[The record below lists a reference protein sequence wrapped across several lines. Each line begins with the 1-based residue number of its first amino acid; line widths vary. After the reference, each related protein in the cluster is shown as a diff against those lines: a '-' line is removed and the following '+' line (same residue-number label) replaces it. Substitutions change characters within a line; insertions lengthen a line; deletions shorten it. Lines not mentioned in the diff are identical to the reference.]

1 MQISKVQISNYRGI
15 KNDEFNSST
24 FVCVIGENNAGKST
38 ILLAISLFFSGTS
51 LNQSDF
57 YDLGEPVIIEI
68 TFINIEEG
76 DKKRLHDEHKDRI
89 NEIIIGGELTLTRR
103 YYSDSKAELLCKR
116 LSPKDGRFSKEVV
129 SSVIKGKKGK
139 DIEQGI
145 SSILPN
151 YAEHFRGL
159 TTQTAAFSK
168 LEEIISTLPAEELEL
183 KLAPLP
189 TGIDAS
195 IKNFLPE
202 PIYIAAVK
210 DLKDEVKTK
219 ESTSFGKL
227 LGILLKSLEGSEDL
241 KGILGSFDQ
250 LHGLLNRINTET
262 GIEDRR
268 IELLK
273 SMETLISTYLKE
285 NFPRAEIELEIPKPE
300 LKQVFSNARILID
313 DGVKDLVETKGDG
326 LKRSVTFALLR
337 SYVEHSKAQK
347 KKNIAEQLKPTTEFE
362 EGVDVVVEIEEIPQP
377 YVFLFEEPELFLHP
391 NAQLILFEALE
402 KLTQIGNQVFV
413 TTHSPLFFSPRATGT
428 FVKVIKQY
436 PDEGKPFGKLVTVN
450 LLEEMDAKDAF
461 QIICYEN
468 NAAAF
473 FSHKVLLVEGD
484 SDLIYLKEVAKILNE
499 DWSFDYRN
507 IPIISIDGKSN
518 VKRFIEF
525 YQRFG
530 IRVFSL
536 LDADAMIEGFEKF
549 DVPTEITQ
557 KRSDLLA
564 ILDGIA
570 EERQLTATMKAA
582 KIKELVRR
590 YTWKQ
595 KYENLKILA
604 RKVTGGQALTE
615 DEIIEIDYL
624 FAEEDNS
631 LRRQVFTDIT
641 IHIPQKDA
649 LLCELMSYDIFVLS
663 KGAIES
669 YYPPDV
675 TGADKP
681 TKALNAIE
689 ILRGSDNLHEIL
701 PTIKHEDE
709 DKCELR
715 LIFTNIFA

>member
-57 YDLGEPVIIEI
+57 YDLAEPVVIEI

-76 DKKRLHDEHKDRI
+76 DKKRLHNEHKDRI
-89 NEIIIGGELTLTRR
+89 NEIIIDGKLTLTRR
-103 YYSDSKAELLCKR
+103 YYIDSKAELLCKR
-116 LSPKDGRFSKEVV
+116 LSPIDGKFSKEVV
-129 SSVIKGKKGK
+129 SGVIKGKKGK

-145 SSILPN
+145 SSILPE
-151 YAEHFRGL
+151 YAEHFKGL
-159 TTQTAAFSK
+159 TTQTAVFSK
-168 LEEIISTLPAEELEL
+168 VDEIISTLSAEELEF

-250 LHGLLNRINTET
+250 LHGLLNRINTDT

-347 KKNIAEQLKPTTEFE
+347 KKNTTEQLKTTLDLG
-362 EGVDVVVEIEEIPQP
+362 EGVDIVVEVEEIPQP

-436 PDEGKPFGKLVTVN
+436 PEEGKPFGELVTVN

-484 SDLIYLKEVAKILNE
+484 SDVIYLKEVAKILNE

-549 DVPTEITQ
+549 NVPAEIAE
-557 KRSDLLA
+557 KRSTLIS
-564 ILDGIA
+564 ILDSIA
-570 EERQLTATMKAA
+570 EERQLKATMKTS

-590 YTWKQ
+590 YSWQ
-595 KYENLKILA
+595 EKYKNLKVLA
-604 RKVTGGQALTE
+604 LKVIEGQSLTE
-615 DEIIEIDYL
+615 DEIIEIEYL
-624 FAEEDNS
+624 FAEEHNS
-631 LRRQVFTDIT
+631 LRRQVFTDKT
-641 IHIPQKDA
+641 IQIKEKDA
-649 LLCELMSYDIFVLS
+649 LLCELMSHDIFVLS

-669 YYPPDV
+669 YYPPNV

-689 ILRGSDNLHEIL
+689 ILRGVNNVHEIL
-701 PTIKHEDE
+701 PKITHEEE
-709 DKCELR
+709 DKCELT
-715 LIFTNIFA
+715 LIFSNIFA

>member
-51 LNQSDF
+51 LGQSDF
-57 YDLGEPVIIEI
+57 YDLDEPVIIEL

-76 DKKRLHDEHKDRI
+76 DKKRLYDEHKDRI
-89 NEIIIGGELTLTRR
+89 NEIIIDGELTLTRR

-116 LSPKDGRFSKEVV
+116 LSPKDGKFSKEIV
-129 SSVIKGKKGK
+129 SSFIKGKKGK
-139 DIEQGI
+139 DIEEAI
-145 SSILPN
+145 STILPG
-151 YAEHFRGL
+151 YAEHFKGL

-168 LEEIISTLPAEELEL
+168 LEDIISTLPPEELEF

-262 GIEDRR
+262 GIEDKR

-285 NFPRAEIELEIPKPE
+285 NFPRAEVELEIPKPE

-347 KKNIAEQLKPTTEFE
+347 KKNIAEQLKPTIELE
-362 EGVDVVVEIEEIPQP
+362 EGVDVVLEIEEIPQP

-518 VKRFIEF
+518 VRRFIEF

-557 KRSDLLA
+557 KRADLLS

-570 EERQLTATMKAA
+570 EDRQLAATMKAA

-604 RKVTGGQALTE
+604 RKVTGGEVLTD

-631 LRRQVFTDIT
+631 LRRQVFTDTT

-663 KGAIES
+663 KGTIEN

-689 ILRGSDNLHEIL
+689 ILRRSDNPHGIL
-701 PTIKHEDE
+701 PTIKNEGE
-709 DKCELR
+709 DKCELK
-715 LIFTNIFA
+715 LIFNNIFS

>member
-51 LNQSDF
+51 LNESDF
-57 YDLGEPVIIEI
+57 YDLSEPVIIEI

-76 DKKRLHDEHKDRI
+76 DKKRLHDEHKERI
-89 NEIIIGGELTLTRR
+89 NEVIIDGELTLTRR
-103 YYSDSKAELLCKR
+103 YYPNCRAELLCKR

-129 SSVIKGKKGK
+129 SGVIKGKKGK
-139 DIEQGI
+139 EIEQGI
-145 SSILPN
+145 SSILPD
-151 YAEHFRGL
+151 YAEYFKGL
-159 TTQTAAFSK
+159 TTQTAVFSK
-168 LEEIISTLPAEELEL
+168 VDEIISTLPTEDLEF

-189 TGIDAS
+189 TGIPES
-195 IKNFLPE
+195 IYSFLPE

-250 LHGLLNRINTET
+250 LHGLLNRINTDT

-313 DGVKDLVETKGDG
+313 DGVKDLVKTKGDG

-347 KKNIAEQLKPTTEFE
+347 KKNIAEQLKPTTELE

-436 PDEGKPFGKLVTVN
+436 PDKGKPFGKLITVN
-450 LLEEMDAKDAF
+450 LLEEKDAKDAF

-484 SDLIYLKEVAKILNE
+484 SDLIYLKAVAKILNE

-525 YQRFG
+525 YQSFG

-549 DVPTEITQ
+549 DVPAEITH

-570 EERQLTATMKAA
+570 EERQLRAIMKAA

-595 KYENLKILA
+595 KYENLKTLA

-631 LRRQVFTDIT
+631 LRRQVFTDVT

-681 TKALNAIE
+681 TKALKAIE
-689 ILRGSDNLHEIL
+689 ILKGANNLHELL
-701 PTIKHEDE
+701 PRIRHNDE

-715 LIFTNIFA
+715 LIFSNIFA

>member
-1 MQISKVQISNYRGI
+1 MQISKIQISNYRGL
-15 KNDEFNSST
+15 KGDEFDTSA
-24 FVCVIGENNAGKST
+24 FVCIIGENNAGKST
-38 ILLAISLFFSGTS
+38 VLLAISLFFSGSS
-51 LNQSDF
+51 LNPSDF
-57 YDLGEPVIIEI
+57 YDLEEPVIIEI

-89 NEIIIGGELTLTRR
+89 NEIIIDGELTLTRR
-103 YYSDSKAELLCKR
+103 YYPDSRAELLCKR

-129 SSVIKGKKGK
+129 LGVIKGKKGK
-139 DIEQGI
+139 EIEQGI
-145 SSILPN
+145 LSILPD
-151 YAEHFRGL
+151 YAEYFNGL
-159 TTQTAAFSK
+159 TTQTAVFSK
-168 LEEIISTLPAEELEL
+168 VDEIISTLPAEDLEF

-189 TGIDAS
+189 TGIPES
-195 IKNFLPE
+195 IYSFLPE

-250 LHGLLNRINTET
+250 LHGLLNRINTDA
-262 GIEDRR
+262 GVEDNR

-273 SMETLISTYLKE
+273 LMETLISTYLKE
-285 NFPRAEIELEIPKPE
+285 NFPKVEIELEIPKPD
-300 LKQVFSNARILID
+300 LKQVFSNARIFID

-347 KKNIAEQLKPTTEFE
+347 KKNIAEQQQKDEIYNIELP
-362 EGVDVVVEIEEIPQP
+362 VIIEEIPQP

-436 PDEGKPFGKLVTVN
+436 PEEGKPFGKLVTVN

-530 IRVFSL
+530 IKVFSL

-549 DVPTEITQ
+549 DVPIEITQ

-564 ILDGIA
+564 ILDSIA
-570 EERQLTATMKAA
+570 EERLLTATMKSA

-624 FAEEDNS
+624 FTEEDNS

-641 IHIPQKDA
+641 INIPQKDA

-669 YYPPDV
+669 YYPPNV

-681 TKALNAIE
+681 TKALKAIE
-689 ILRGSDNLHEIL
+689 ILRGSDNVHELL
-701 PTIKHEDE
+701 PRIRHNNE
-709 DKCELR
+709 DKCELG
-715 LIFTNIFA
+715 LIFSNIFE